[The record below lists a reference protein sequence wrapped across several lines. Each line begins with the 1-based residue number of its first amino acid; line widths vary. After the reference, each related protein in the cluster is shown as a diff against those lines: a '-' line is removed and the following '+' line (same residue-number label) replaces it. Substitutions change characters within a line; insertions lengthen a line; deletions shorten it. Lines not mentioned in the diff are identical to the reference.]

1 MSRFHFHANLSEEQ
15 KKKVLTFADVQFSTQ
30 IQVKCPISREKA
42 GKIVKQGREAR
53 KKMKKYEEARKNENG
68 QPKLFTTD
76 LR

>member
-1 MSRFHFHANLSEEQ
+1 MKSK

-53 KKMKKYEEARKNENG
+53 KKMKMLKKMKKYEEARKNENG